1 MRVATLGGLRSS
13 NLAVGA
19 ETIEQVDRFAAK
31 SHSWLSNGD
40 RKQTLSARLIMR
52 VLPLAERFN
61 RAFSAVDVTPVFDNA
76 NFPWVPALERE
87 WRTIRAELERVVA
100 RKNELPGFQDIL
112 PDVALISRDRG
123 WKSFMLAGM
132 GARSKRN
139 IALCP
144 QTWRAVQNIPGLS
157 MAMFSIF
164 EPGKRLWPHR
174 GPYNGV
180 LRLHLGLIVPD
191 ASDDV
196 AIRVGPHVRHWEEG
210 KVLIFDDSYEHEAW
224 NNSDRLRV
232 VLFVDFAR
240 PLRFPASAVNA
251 ILLKLAA
258 FSAFVREGHKNHRQ
272 WEREFY
278 AE

>member
-1 MRVATLGGLRSS
+1 M
-13 NLAVGA
+13 
-19 ETIEQVDRFAAK
+19 
-31 SHSWLSNGD
+31 
-40 RKQTLSARLIMR
+40 SARLIMR

-61 RAFSAVDVTPVFDNA
+61 RMFSAVDNTPVFDNA
-76 NFPWVPALERE
+76 DFPWVPALERE
-87 WRTIRAELERVVA
+87 WRTIRAELDHVIA

-139 IALCP
+139 TALCP
-144 QTWRAVQNIPGLS
+144 QTWRIVQAIPGLS

-180 LRLHLGLIVPD
+180 LRLHLGLIVPN
-191 ASDDV
+191 ASEAV

-224 NNSDRLRV
+224 NNSDHLRV

-240 PLRFPASAVNA
+240 PLKFPANAVNTL
-251 ILLKLAA
+251 LLKLAA
-258 FSAFVREGHKNHRQ
+258 LSAFVREGRKNQRQ

-278 AE
+278 GIERAAG